1 MNPVISVVLPIFKPN
16 PRQLHEALDSISG
29 QTFSDFECLCI
40 YDSPDDAT
48 TSILSS
54 YVKKDSR
61 FKVLLGTNR
70 GLIDALNFGLNNASG
85 RYIARMD
92 ADDVSLKNRFQLQC
106 ELLDSGN
113 YDIVGGHYFV
123 INNDG
128 QYISARVVPVKENEI
143 NLTLGSTVP
152 FAHSSVMLRS
162 DYLKRED
169 LRYGLGSNKV
179 AEDYQLW
186 VEMIG
191 RGARFSNVDDWIL
204 KYRWSEDSLS
214 QRVKANNK
222 KDMLKIRDEYFSKNI
237 EKLYEA
243 VIDLAET
250 KNSDEIEEAIVFM
263 AWKLAIKK
271 LSLRPIYK
279 INKKSRRFIAQGTLK
294 YLFQKF

>member
-1 MNPVISVVLPIFKPN
+1 MNPVISVILPIFKPE
-16 PRQLHEALDSISG
+16 PRQLCEALNSISG

-40 YDSPDDAT
+40 YDSPDDST
-48 TSILSS
+48 TSILSD
-54 YVKKDSR
+54 YAKKDSR
-61 FKVLLGTNR
+61 FKVLLGGNS
-70 GLIDALNFGLNNASG
+70 GLIDALNHGLNNASG

-92 ADDVSLKNRFQLQC
+92 ADDVSLRKRFQLQY
-106 ELLDSGN
+106 ELLESRN
-113 YDIVGGHYFV
+113 FDIVGGHYFV
-123 INNDG
+123 INNAG
-128 QYISARVVPVKENEI
+128 QYISARVVPIKENEI

-162 DYLKRED
+162 DYLKKEG
-169 LRYGLGSNKV
+169 LRYGIGTHKV

-191 RGARFSNVDDWIL
+191 KGARFGNVNDWIL

-214 QRVKANNK
+214 QRVKSNNK
-222 KDMLKIRDEYFSKNI
+222 KDMLKIRDEYFSNNI
-237 EKLYEA
+237 QKLYEA
-243 VIDLAET
+243 VVDLAET

-279 INKKSRRFIAQGTLK
+279 INKKARRFIAQGTLK
-294 YLFQKF
+294 FLFEKI